1 MTHDP
6 DRFVTVMRAVAYEK
20 FGDADVLEVRD
31 LPEPH
36 IGPDTVVVKVVAAGV
51 NPVDYKI
58 REGYLQGLIDVDLP
72 AIPGWDV
79 AGVVEKV
86 GLDTPELQAG
96 DEVYAY
102 ARKDVVS
109 GGTLAEYVA
118 VPVRTAALKPASLSF
133 EEAAAVPLAGLTA
146 LQSVR
151 RAGVAEGSTV
161 LVHAAAGGVGS
172 FAVQLAVHAGARVVG
187 TASERN
193 HDYVRSL
200 GAEPVA
206 YGEGLVERARALA
219 PEGFDVILDYVG
231 GDAIDTAA
239 ALLKEGGHIASITDA
254 RARDELGGS
263 YVWVRPDADDLA
275 DLTRLIEAGAVTVE
289 IAEVFDLEK
298 AAEAHRA
305 VETGHTRGKVVVR
318 VG

>member
-1 MTHDP
+1 
-6 DRFVTVMRAVAYEK
+6 MRAIAYDE
-20 FGDADVLEVRD
+20 FGSTDVLSLRD

-51 NPVDYKI
+51 NPVDYKV

-72 AIPGWDV
+72 AVPGWDV

-86 GLDTPELQAG
+86 GLDTPEVEVG
-96 DEVYAY
+96 DEVFAY

-118 VPVRTAALKPASLSF
+118 VPVRTLAKKPSTVGF
-133 EEAAAVPLAGLTA
+133 DEAAGVPLAGLTA
-146 LQSVR
+146 LQTIR
-151 RAGVAEGSTV
+151 RSGLTAGQTV

-200 GAEPVA
+200 GAEPIA
-206 YGEGLVERARALA
+206 YGDGLVERARATA
-219 PEGFDVILDYVG
+219 PGGFDVILDYVG
-231 GDAIDTAA
+231 GEAVDIAPD
-239 ALLKEGGHIASITDA
+239 LLADGGRIVSITDA
-254 RARDELGGS
+254 RARDELGGE

-275 DLTRLIEAGAVTVE
+275 ELAALIDQGALKVE
-289 IAEVFDLEK
+289 IAEVFDLEH
-298 AAEAHRA
+298 AADAHRA
-305 VETGHTRGKVVVR
+305 VERGHTRGKVVVR
-318 VG
+318 IA